1 MDSNDH
7 TRCRRQV
14 DRKYNVEKEH
24 KRITETI
31 EDVMEFFIYIKLA
44 LALKEDFTTIITL
57 INPPFDPLKTFRKY
71 ST

>member
-1 MDSNDH
+1 MDSNDQ
-7 TRCRRQV
+7 TRRKRQI

-24 KRITETI
+24 KKVTETI

-57 INPPFDPLKTFRKY
+57 INPLFDPLKTFGKY
-71 ST
+71 SA